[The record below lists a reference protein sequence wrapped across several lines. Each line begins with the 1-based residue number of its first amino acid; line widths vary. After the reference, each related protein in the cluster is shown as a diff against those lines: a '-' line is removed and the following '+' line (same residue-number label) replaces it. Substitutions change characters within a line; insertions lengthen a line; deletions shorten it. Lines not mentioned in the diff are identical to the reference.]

1 MSSQAHEFR
10 SIPRNNLQRRRMF
23 RLKEKLPVSDAS
35 RTFGRPF
42 SKEKEEGLD
51 LITSIDS
58 TKSNVSTEEKPRP
71 KAAQSK
77 GEGKGEGEGE
87 VEVVKEKEKE
97 KEEVKVLAEESGRG
111 HRSLSFDSSPTHHDK
126 TRKNTSERKRA
137 ASLNSNSPS
146 DSSRPIN
153 FLIPPEGSPLVT
165 VTEGIDMP
173 LSIPSQCQ
181 TQGEISRDGSMGNL
195 AAGSAGVNAADFF
208 MKADRCRQSSLDSN
222 SWSPNISSRAGSID
236 MESGK
241 ESQKSVET
249 GAVDHDVGASA
260 AAALTSEERERER
273 EGGARGISMSSSSRS
288 PATRSPSPPSLLARA
303 GKGLSTS
310 PKLGTPPLPLPP
322 PLSLQTG
329 DAASLYSTTPLFM
342 SPNKMKIPRS
352 PRRFAAPPPSLL
364 PNTLS

>member
-1 MSSQAHEFR
+1 
-10 SIPRNNLQRRRMF
+10 MF
-23 RLKEKLPVSDAS
+23 RLKEKMPVSDAS

-42 SKEKEEGLD
+42 SKEKEDSLD
-51 LITSIDS
+51 LINSIDS

-77 GEGKGEGEGE
+77 GDAKGEGE
-87 VEVVKEKEKE
+87 VEVVNEKE
-97 KEEVKVLAEESGRG
+97 KEEVKVVAEESGRG
-111 HRSLSFDSSPTHHDK
+111 HRSRSFDSSPTHHDK
-126 TRKNTSERKRA
+126 SRKNTSERKRA

-153 FLIPPEGSPLVT
+153 FLIPPEGSPAVT

-173 LSIPSQCQ
+173 LPIPSQCQ
-181 TQGEISRDGSMGNL
+181 TQGDISRDGSMGNL
-195 AAGSAGVNAADFF
+195 AAGSAGVNAAYFF
-208 MKADRCRQSSLDSN
+208 MKTERYRQSSLDSN

-241 ESQKSVET
+241 ESQKSVEA
-249 GAVDHDVGASA
+249 GAVDHDVGSSA
-260 AAALTSEERERER
+260 AAALTSEERDRER

-303 GKGLSTS
+303 GKGISTS

-322 PLSLQTG
+322 PLSLQPG
-329 DAASLYSTTPLFM
+329 DAASLYSATPLFM

-364 PNTLS
+364 PYTLS

>member
-1 MSSQAHEFR
+1 
-10 SIPRNNLQRRRMF
+10 MF

-51 LITSIDS
+51 LITSMES
-58 TKSNVSTEEKPRP
+58 TKINVSAEEKPRP

-77 GEGKGEGEGE
+77 GEGKGEGEGD
-87 VEVVKEKEKE
+87 VEVVKEKE
-97 KEEVKVLAEESGRG
+97 KEEVKVLVEESGRG
-111 HRSLSFDSSPTHHDK
+111 HRSRSFDSSPTSHDK
-126 TRKNTSERKRA
+126 SRKNTSERKRA
-137 ASLNSNSPS
+137 ASLNSNFPS

-153 FLIPPEGSPLVT
+153 FLIPPEGSPAVT
-165 VTEGIDMP
+165 VSEGIDMP
-173 LSIPSQCQ
+173 LPIPSQCQ
-181 TQGEISRDGSMGNL
+181 TQGDISRDGSMGNL

-208 MKADRCRQSSLDSN
+208 MKTERCRQSSLDSN

-288 PATRSPSPPSLLARA
+288 PATRSLSPPSLLARA

-310 PKLGTPPLPLPP
+310 PKLGTPTHPLPP

-364 PNTLS
+364 PYTPS

>member
-1 MSSQAHEFR
+1 M
-10 SIPRNNLQRRRMF
+10 
-23 RLKEKLPVSDAS
+23 SDAS

-42 SKEKEEGLD
+42 SKEKEDGLD
-51 LITSIDS
+51 LITGIES

-71 KAAQSK
+71 KAALSK

-87 VEVVKEKEKE
+87 VEVVMERE
-97 KEEVKVLAEESGRG
+97 KEEGKLVTEESGRG
-111 HRSLSFDSSPTHHDK
+111 HRSRSFDSSPTSHDK
-126 TRKNTSERKRA
+126 SRKNTSERKRA

-153 FLIPPEGSPLVT
+153 FLIPPEGNPPVT
-165 VTEGIDMP
+165 VTESNDMP
-173 LSIPSQCQ
+173 MPLQSQ
-181 TQGEISRDGSMGNL
+181 TQRDMSREGSMGNL
-195 AAGSAGVNAADFF
+195 AAGGGGVNAADFF
-208 MKADRCRQSSLDSN
+208 MKTERCRQSSLDST

-249 GAVDHDVGASA
+249 GAVDHDLGASA
-260 AAALTSEERERER
+260 AAALNTEERNRER
-273 EGGARGISMSSSSRS
+273 EGGTRGISISSFSRS

-303 GKGLSTS
+303 GKGISTS
-310 PKLGTPPLPLPP
+310 PKLGTPPLPLPL

-329 DAASLYSTTPLFM
+329 DAASLYSATPLFL

-352 PRRFAAPPPSLL
+352 PRRFAVPSPSLL
-364 PNTLS
+364 LHSLSCSSF